1 MGPRP
6 SRTRLSNDIF
16 VRTCAPSQTGI
27 SNVPRLLDKP
37 RVDGSA
43 PTRGVLVVSLK
54 KVAADQLRF
63 RELQAFIDGKQ
74 TKQTAQ
80 VLTAINILQLL
91 IH

>member
-63 RELQAFIDGKQ
+63 RYELLLDEFSQFS
-74 TKQTAQ
+74 
-80 VLTAINILQLL
+80 LTIEL
-91 IH
+91 